1 MHGTFERSRKSND
14 RIERGRDIGFL
25 VVPAV
30 LAIVTIGLA
39 IIQPAT
45 PSLIADAVQAE
56 FVGFDLA
63 PELTPTQFAQP
74 AMFNKAAGIY

>member
-1 MHGTFERSRKSND
+1 
-14 RIERGRDIGFL
+14 
-25 VVPAV
+25 
-30 LAIVTIGLA
+30 
-39 IIQPAT
+39 
-45 PSLIADAVQAE
+45 VQAE